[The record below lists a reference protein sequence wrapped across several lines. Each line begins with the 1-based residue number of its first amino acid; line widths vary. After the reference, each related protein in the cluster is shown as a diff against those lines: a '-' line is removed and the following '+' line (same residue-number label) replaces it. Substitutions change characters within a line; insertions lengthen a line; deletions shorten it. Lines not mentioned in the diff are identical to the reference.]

1 MAFPLV
7 AVMFGAVSPAHAQKR
22 NPSEVP
28 SAPVVQLIVKES
40 GAIRSAAAINGRGDE
55 MRRIQQWS
63 AAALQPLTSKR
74 VMSGGARIL
83 RLSTPLTA
91 SDAAAVA
98 QRLRATGA
106 FDYVDVDYR
115 VHVAGVAANDTY
127 LSQQWNLSPATSSR
141 GGADVLAAWQRMP
154 TGGSVTVAVVDTG
167 ITAHEDLD
175 ASRLA
180 AGYDFLTAETLTTTA
195 DAKTGKFLPT
205 GFVKNDGIADRDTDP
220 SDPGDW
226 VTADDATNYPDLC
239 GPAVPSSW
247 HGTYV
252 SGIIAATRGNG
263 LGIAGITPFARISN
277 ARVLG
282 RCGGV
287 TSDLIDAMRW
297 AAGIAVPGVPLNA
310 EPAKVINL
318 SLGGYSPCGPAL
330 QQAVNDVRARGVVIV
345 AATGNDAAMGAGAPA
360 NCSGVIGVTAHTPEG
375 DSADYAN
382 VGTGTMLSAPGG
394 GRGVL
399 MTGSQLS
406 VLSTVNLGTTTP
418 TGSGYGLKTG
428 TSIAAPHVTGV
439 AAMLL
444 SENASLTP
452 DDIAS
457 LLTQSARPFPAGSW
471 CQSRPGTCGAG
482 MLDAD
487 SALALLS
494 GQPVVHVAAS
504 ADTVQPG
511 ATLTLYAKGAPGF
524 NVSGATIQWSQTTG
538 PAVSITPVPSDS
550 SSATAVLPT
559 VGTYS
564 FVATIR
570 NDAGSVATDTVTV
583 AATDPASVSPGNGAT
598 GGVSSGGSDSV
609 GPPPAAGGGAGGT
622 ASQTGGS
629 GGGGAISPVLA
640 LLLLFAGGL
649 GYGLRRS
656 WSGSVTLARPGQ

>member
-1 MAFPLV
+1 MPTAAPESEFGPPRAWVARTRWSLATTLPLV
-7 AVMFGAVSPAHAQKR
+7 AVMFGAVSHAHAQKR

-40 GAIRSAAAINGRGDE
+40 GAIRSAAAINGGGDE
-55 MRRIQQWS
+55 MRRVQQWS

-115 VHVAGVAANDTY
+115 IHLAGVPANDTY

-141 GGADVLAAWQRMP
+141 GGADVFAAWQRMP

-175 ASRLA
+175 TSRLA

-195 DAKTGKFLPT
+195 DAKTGKFLPA
-205 GFVKNDGIADRDTDP
+205 GFVKNDGIADRDADP

-226 VTADDATNYPDLC
+226 VTVDDATNYPDLC

-394 GRGVL
+394 VGRADDG
-399 MTGSQLS
+399 QS
-406 VLSTVNLGTTTP
+406 VERIVDSE
-418 TGSGYGLKTG
+418 SGHDHTNRIGIWAQNRDQHCG
-428 TSIAAPHVTGV
+428 TSCDRRCRNAAVGECFVDAGRHRIIAYAIGTPVSCWILVPEPSRHVRSRHARCGFCAGAV
-439 AAMLL
+439 VWAASRACRGKCRHCATRSNTYPLREGSTRL
-444 SENASLTP
+444 QSE
-452 DDIAS
+452 
-457 LLTQSARPFPAGSW
+457 RGHY
-471 CQSRPGTCGAG
+471 
-482 MLDAD
+482 
-487 SALALLS
+487 
-494 GQPVVHVAAS
+494 PVVANGGPGSVDHAS
-504 ADTVQPG
+504 DFGQ
-511 ATLTLYAKGAPGF
+511 
-524 NVSGATIQWSQTTG
+524 QRR
-538 PAVSITPVPSDS
+538 DS
-550 SSATAVLPT
+550 SIANCRHIQLC
-559 VGTYS
+559 
-564 FVATIR
+564 R
-570 NDAGSVATDTVTV
+570 D
-583 AATDPASVSPGNGAT
+583 DP
-598 GGVSSGGSDSV
+598 
-609 GPPPAAGGGAGGT
+609 
-622 ASQTGGS
+622 Q
-629 GGGGAISPVLA
+629 
-640 LLLLFAGGL
+640 
-649 GYGLRRS
+649 
-656 WSGSVTLARPGQ
+656 